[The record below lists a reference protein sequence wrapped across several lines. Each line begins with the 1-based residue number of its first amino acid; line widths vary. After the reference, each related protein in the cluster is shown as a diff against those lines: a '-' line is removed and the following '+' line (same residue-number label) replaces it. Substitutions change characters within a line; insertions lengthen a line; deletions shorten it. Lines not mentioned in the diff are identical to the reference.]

1 MTKTDRDEPLILS
14 SKEQFGAYVESERE
28 KDAELQVP
36 APLPEV
42 PKSYK
47 DITILATAFQRASE
61 YYKDLVRD
69 AESPAMRWYAKGS
82 AEAYGFV
89 AARIREML
97 DPTVSVKPELAES
110 AIEATYQA
118 NIAVMR
124 AMDGEKKNGNGNGE

>member
-1 MTKTDRDEPLILS
+1 MTKHTDDEPVILP
-14 SKEQFGAYVESERE
+14 SKEQFGAYVEAERE
-28 KDAELQVP
+28 KDAGLQSP
-36 APLPEV
+36 SPLPEV
-42 PKSYK
+42 PRSYK

-97 DPTVSVKPELAES
+97 DPTVTVKPELADS

-124 AMDGEKKNGNGNGE
+124 AMDGEKNGNGGKS